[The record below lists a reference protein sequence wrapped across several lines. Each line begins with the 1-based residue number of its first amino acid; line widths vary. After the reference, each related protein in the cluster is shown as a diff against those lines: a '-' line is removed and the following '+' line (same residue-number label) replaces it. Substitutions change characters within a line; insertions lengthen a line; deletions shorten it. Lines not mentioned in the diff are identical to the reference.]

1 MLVNVCGVV
10 SLQEIAAR
18 VEAAVTDRS
27 KAGSPSF
34 SCAAFFQSWICMD
47 SHGFAGPWALLGALC

>member
-1 MLVNVCGVV
+1 MNVCGVV

-27 KAGSPSF
+27 KAGSPSLQLCCF
-34 SCAAFFQSWICMD
+34 PPKLD
-47 SHGFAGPWALLGALC
+47 LHGLAGPSALLGALC